1 MGRYS
6 NQDTILRRLEALLA
20 RPLLSGDLQS
30 AVVGRKVKQ
39 RQRRLRVGEIDDLV
53 AAYGAGMRIR
63 NLANRFGI
71 HEATVHEHLNR
82 RGVDRRPSPGL
93 TPDQL
98 SQAAIHYASGESC
111 GPWPTGL
118 GLIPRPSE
126 RGYETPALR
135 SGRGGGGRAGISEFN
150 FRACTSTPQR
160 RPCRSATGAMLSAEL
175 AQPSRRCSAT
185 RRTGGS
191 AGRRVCRQQS

>member
-39 RQRRLRVGEIDDLV
+39 RQRHLRVGEIDDLV

-98 SQAAIHYASGESC
+98 SQAAIHYASGESLRTVADRF
-111 GPWPTGL
+111 GADPETIRTRLRNAGVE
-118 GLIPRPSE
+118 IRPR
-126 RGYETPALR
+126 RGWE
-135 SGRGGGGRAGISEFN
+135 GRN
-150 FRACTSTPQR
+150 Q
-160 RPCRSATGAMLSAEL
+160 
-175 AQPSRRCSAT
+175 
-185 RRTGGS
+185 
-191 AGRRVCRQQS
+191 